1 MIPLGGIKRIKLLK
15 AWISIYVSMTAYHLL
30 LGLRKYLP
38 QIKSCWGKI
47 ESLAGKTF
55 ALTDHTTLRTPRAL
69 LRAGM
74 VLLTLFFLWATFF
87 NINQIVHTQGEVIA
101 SSYTQIVQSADGG
114 ILAEMRVREGDKV
127 KLGEIIATLEK
138 DRALASYSE
147 VRDKVMATRMTIIR
161 LRAEVAEKPLVY
173 EENIKKNY
181 PDLYQTQLSLYKQRI
196 KTIDDQL
203 RSLKSNINFVQQELD
218 MGLPLEKLGDV
229 SKVDILKLRKALNEA
244 LGMYNTAKNKFL
256 QDASAELN
264 KAQEEF
270 EIQQQTLLDR
280 EQIVKHTDI
289 VAPATGIVKS
299 VKITTLGGVIRQG
312 DEIMQI
318 LPTESDLVI
327 EAKVR
332 PSDMANLRVGLPAKI
347 KLDAYDSSIFGSM
360 NGIIT
365 YVSADALKEESRTG
379 ATNYYRVKLSI
390 NEQEVKRSNR
400 AGDIEVRPGMT
411 ATIDI
416 QTGQRSVLSYLFK
429 PLTKTF
435 TGALGER

>member
-74 VLLTLFFLWATFF
+74 VLLTFFFLWATFF

-280 EQIVKHTDI
+280 EQIVEHTDI

-379 ATNYYRVKLSI
+379 ATNYYRAKLSI

>member
-1 MIPLGGIKRIKLLK
+1 MIPSGSIKRIKLLK
-15 AWISIYVSMTAYHLL
+15 AWISAYLSMIICRLL

-38 QIKSCWGKI
+38 QMKSFWEKI
-47 ESLAGKTF
+47 ERLAGKTF
-55 ALTDHTTLRTPRAL
+55 ALTDHTSLRTPRAL

-74 VLLTLFFLWATFF
+74 VLLTFFFLWATFF
-87 NINQIVHTQGEVIA
+87 SINQIVHTQGEVIA

-114 ILAEMRVREGDKV
+114 ILAEMKVREGDKV
-127 KLGEIIATLEK
+127 KLGDIIATLEK

-161 LRAEVAEKPLVY
+161 LRAEVTEKPLVY
-173 EENIKKNY
+173 EENIKNSY

-203 RSLKSNINFVQQELD
+203 RSLKSNISFVQQELD

-299 VKITTLGGVIRQG
+299 VKFTTLGGVIRQG

-379 ATNYYRVKLSI
+379 ATNYYRAKLSI